1 MRRIRIKA
9 GAVTVSGRL
18 NDSETATAVW
28 NALPLRSSVNTWGD
42 EIYFPIPVS
51 VGAENPR
58 DVVDLGDIAYWPPG
72 KSLCVFFGPTPASRG
87 KEIRPAS
94 SVNIIGQIEGDP
106 RELRNVASGAPVEV
120 ERA

>member
-51 VGAENPR
+51 AGAENPR

-72 KSLCVFFGPTPASRG
+72 KSLCVFFGPTPASHG

-94 SVNIIGQIEGDP
+94 SVNVIGQIEGDP